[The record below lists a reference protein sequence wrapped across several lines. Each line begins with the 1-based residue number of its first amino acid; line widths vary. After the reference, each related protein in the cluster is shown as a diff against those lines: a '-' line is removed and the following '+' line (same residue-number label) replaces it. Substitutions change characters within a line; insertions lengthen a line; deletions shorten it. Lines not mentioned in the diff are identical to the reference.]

1 LGTSCSETLRNSDVC
16 NGKDRRIGTGL
27 SHSGAM
33 NVSVVQLNVKKRKE
47 NFITQYDSGIQSLE
61 VKGGAF
67 ASGIIDRRSLRMESG
82 VFKSATKDKRSN
94 LFAENEIKNS
104 SGVADQIMPRRAL
117 ERYVVQSSCSSV
129 SSAESHTKH
138 DFVCRNEHGLLRPVT
153 SDKDA
158 KPGAPFTN
166 ARDNGVSLGQNSMD
180 VHALE
185 LHAYRSVLRALRAC
199 GPLNWQRETLLTDLR
214 LSLNISNDEHRL
226 ELAHVCT
233 SQNS

>member
-1 LGTSCSETLRNSDVC
+1 M
-16 NGKDRRIGTGL
+16 

-33 NVSVVQLNVKKRKE
+33 NASVQLNVKKRKA
-47 NFITQYDSGIQSLE
+47 NFITQYDSGMQSLE
-61 VKGGAF
+61 LKRGAF
-67 ASGIIDRRSLRMESG
+67 TSG
-82 VFKSATKDKRSN
+82 VFKPDTKDKRYN
-94 LFAENEIKNS
+94 LFVENQIKNS
-104 SGVADQIMPRRAL
+104 GGLGDQIMPRRAL

-138 DFVCRNEHGLLRPVT
+138 DFVCRNEHGLLRAVT
-153 SDKDA
+153 SDEDA
-158 KPGAPFTN
+158 KSCSPFTN
-166 ARDNGVSLGQNSMD
+166 AKDNGVSLGQNSMD

-185 LHAYRSVLRALRAC
+185 LHAYRSVLKALRAC

-226 ELAHVCT
+226 ELAHICT